1 MALIVLSMENIC
13 RRIIF
18 QEIRMFQE
26 DFEEDAREK
35 RDHSN
40 KSKKK
45 IKIRDRFGKSRKS
58 RFEEEDSLMIL
69 KDFERGKE
77 EI

>member
-1 MALIVLSMENIC
+1 
-13 RRIIF
+13 
-18 QEIRMFQE
+18 MFHD
-26 DFEEDAREK
+26 DFEEDEREK

-45 IKIRDRFGKSRKS
+45 IKIRDRFGKSRKN
-58 RFEEEDSLMIL
+58 RFEEEDSLRIL